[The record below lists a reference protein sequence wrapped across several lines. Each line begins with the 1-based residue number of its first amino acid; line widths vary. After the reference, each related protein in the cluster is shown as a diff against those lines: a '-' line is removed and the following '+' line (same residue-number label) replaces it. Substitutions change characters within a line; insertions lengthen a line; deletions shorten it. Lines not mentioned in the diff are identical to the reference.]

1 MSSEEQQKHVHHL
14 LQENAPEVEETELLP
29 ILRVRLAN
37 KRMRPAHRSRSRRAF
52 LVASASLVVAAAVA
66 VGVYEAVVHLGT
78 ESPVIVI
85 TDDPAGISTTLTSL
99 PAGVS
104 VSPTSSTLIPSRP
117 VDQPRPYGFDVRQPF
132 IDYAA
137 TEALGD
143 PASKIVTTW
152 VAVGNRQDIPLSF
165 KLSDLTL
172 IDAYDPRAY
181 RGEPLN
187 QYYPYYFTETV
198 APIWSPA
205 LEATEIAPGEVVGGY
220 VSWKVPWYVWPRR
233 VFYAFPGPKRLGTS
247 QGWGMPI
254 FSDLNAGNRSYLAIG
269 KLLYRGVVE
278 GSKDEPFR
286 PDDPITVAEFA
297 KMAVIS
303 AAPYN
308 KATFSYPAG
317 YIEEATSSG
326 LASWGPKTAAQALT
340 RLEVALTVAQI
351 AREELSAPPADYSLP
366 FTDVPESAKDD
377 LALLAYNGVISGT
390 RETSFNPEAECL
402 RGQACRMLALV
413 LDPRYRE
420 EESRATTSAPSGA
433 TTTTG

>member
-37 KRMRPAHRSRSRRAF
+37 KRMRPAHRSRSRRAV
-52 LVASASLVVAAAVA
+52 LVAFASLVVVAAVA
-66 VGVYEAVVHLGT
+66 VGVYEAVIHVGT

-85 TDDPAGISTTLTSL
+85 TDDPAGISTTPTSS
-99 PAGVS
+99 PAGADG
-104 VSPTSSTLIPSRP
+104 SPTSSTPSPPRP

-165 KLSDLTL
+165 KLSDLTI
-172 IDAYDPRAY
+172 IDAYDPLAY
-181 RGEPLN
+181 GAVQPDPA
-187 QYYPYYFTETV
+187 QYYFTETV
-198 APIWSPA
+198 APIWTPA
-205 LEATEIAPGEVVGGY
+205 LQATEIAPGEVVGGY
-220 VSWKVPWYVWPRR
+220 VSWKVPWYVWPQKVLY
-233 VFYAFPGPKRLGTS
+233 VFPSKDARGS
-247 QGWGMPI
+247 AHGWQTPI

-308 KATFSYPAG
+308 RATFSYPAG
-317 YIEEATSSG
+317 YIEEATNSG
-326 LASWGPKTAAQALT
+326 LATWGSKTAAQALT
-340 RLEVALTVAQI
+340 RLEVALTVAHI
-351 AREELSAPPADYSLP
+351 GREELSAPPDGYSLP